1 MQIIY
6 SGLKATIYQLKK
18 LNRRNS
24 LFSSTKVRAKMS
36 LPLYF
41 AIDQGYTFKLYQNTL
56 YKKWNTVN
64 VVWPV
69 KNIRPIL
76 HVTQLRNEIQETSM
90 IRRWNSLDEEECKW
104 AFNGQCIKVFLE
116 NFKIEILAPV
126 ITMNLGDKE
135 KLPYNSCA
143 FSATNRIYVEA
154 LDRSTYSPARVY
166 YTDPNSVENTIPV
179 GNAVQFIPIAPV
191 AVASPM
197 AVAVASPKPKPIAPV
212 PVAPVP
218 IAPVPTLPPH
228 IVKIVLADAIRKN
241 DVCPI
246 TSEDITE
253 TNATVT
259 PCGHVF
265 CKDALKEWLSRKSSK
280 GLCPICKQGL

>member
-1 MQIIY
+1 
-6 SGLKATIYQLKK
+6 
-18 LNRRNS
+18 
-24 LFSSTKVRAKMS
+24 MS

-41 AIDQGYTFKLYQNTL
+41 AINQGYTFKLYQNTL

-69 KNIRPIL
+69 KNIRPII
-76 HVTQLRNEIQETSM
+76 HVTQLRNEVQETSL

-126 ITMNLGDKE
+126 IAMTLGDME

-143 FSATNRIYVEA
+143 FSATNRIYLEMQ
-154 LDRSTYSPARVY
+154 DHSRYSPARVY

-179 GNAVQFIPIAPV
+179 AKPL
-191 AVASPM
+191 AVASPV
-197 AVAVASPKPKPIAPV
+197 ASPKPLAVASPKPVAMASPKPKPMALPIAPVAPKPMALPIAPVAMASPMPKPIAPL
-212 PVAPVP
+212 
-218 IAPVPTLPPH
+218 IPPH

-246 TSEDITE
+246 TSEEITE
-253 TNATVT
+253 ANATVT

-265 CKDALKEWLSRKSSK
+265 CKDALKMWLSQKSSK